1 MAEPEDPS
9 IPTPEELNRLTEAEE
24 IKRRLFLLSQEELKT
39 LRQKEDLEDRVK
51 AVIGERLTT
60 LEKMLVSERQSLEA
74 LQNNIQRLREQANIS
89 QEVAAILRNSY
100 EQQIKDSKTLYSQE
114 QLRLAVN
121 ELEQEYNEQQIQS
134 KKEEKELLI
143 ENL

>member
-24 IKRRLFLLSQEELKT
+24 IKRRLLLLSQEELKT
-39 LRQKEDLEDRVK
+39 LRQKEDLEDKVK

-60 LEKMLVSERQSLEA
+60 LEKMLVSDRQSLEV

-121 ELEQEYNEQQIQS
+121 ELAQWLTRVVEVDVV
-134 KKEEKELLI
+134 LLAGD
-143 ENL
+143 LVD